1 MTYHGGNPLAS
12 MDCAVEDNGRL
23 GTLASA
29 SPDVNTS
36 QRTTLE
42 RVSEGEELR
51 LGGEA
56 SLKVSEKL
64 KVISVAVVG
73 GEPRITWHWQIVS
86 TRFSQLDKGVF
97 GLTRIHR
104 RGLFLSKGSANI
116 LNQDGCVG
124 CKLLHLADVLG
135 RNDKV
140 DLLSG
145 TRGENAGS
153 ELVDLG
159 KRILSSLG
167 EGDTQALEAIVV
179 NLLGAGNSSGQ
190 GQGEK
195 SENERR
201 PHLGNE
207 LSIASWR
214 INCAQE
220 MRRSD

>member
-1 MTYHGGNPLAS
+1 
-12 MDCAVEDNGRL
+12 MDRAVEDNGRL

-42 RVSEGEELR
+42 RVSKGEELG
-51 LGGEA
+51 LGREA

-73 GEPRITWHWQIVS
+73 GEPRITWHCQIVS
-86 TRFSQLDKGVF
+86 TRISKLDEGEF

-116 LNQDGCVG
+116 LNQDGGVG

-140 DLLSG
+140 DFLRG
-145 TRGENAGS
+145 TRVENGGS
-153 ELVDLG
+153 ELVNLG
-159 KRILSSLG
+159 NSILSSLG

-179 NLLGAGNSSGQ
+179 NLLGAGNSRGQ
-190 GQGEK
+190 GQREK
-195 SENERR
+195 SENER

-214 INCAQE
+214 INCAQD